1 MRMDGNIRVHTDAMY
16 KELYNNMKNNG
27 VIEDFH
33 ELFFL
38 CACIGYRKG
47 EHAAIQKRDDRFWS
61 RTITPKE
68 WACYYA
74 MIFEKSNFDYEKL
87 SEDKKVLEIVERYA
101 NAGVKILIEDFL
113 EDYLLPNS
121 NNSTPQL
128 DPACCRGLPKQFV
141 HFIFEQAEMETWD
154 R

>member
-1 MRMDGNIRVHTDAMY
+1 MRMDGNIRVHTDPMY
-16 KELYNNMKNNG
+16 KELYNNMKTNG

-47 EHAAIQKRDDRFWS
+47 KHIAIQRREDRFWS

-74 MIFEKSNFDYEKL
+74 MIFEKNNFDYEKL
-87 SEDKKVLEIVERYA
+87 SDDKEVIAIVEGYA
-101 NAGVKILIEDFL
+101 NAGMGMFIDDFL
-113 EDYLLPNS
+113 EDYLLPSLDNAV
-121 NNSTPQL
+121 PQL
-128 DPACCRGLPKQFV
+128 DPTCCKGLAKQFL
-141 HFIFEQAEMETWD
+141 HFIFEQSEMETCD